1 MYFGR
6 GSPEVSV
13 YESLLGDSDR
23 IASDRNSIYVT
34 DDQVR
39 HMARGGDEIVD
50 EGDVGR
56 NLAQDRLRKKI
67 AIWRHLLSLGG

>member
-39 HMARGGDEIVD
+39 HSFSS
-50 EGDVGR
+50 
-56 NLAQDRLRKKI
+56 KKSNFYAYKHSQI
-67 AIWRHLLSLGG
+67 